1 MSWRNKKRISKNKG
15 EIKMSCDNLFDILR
29 ADFEKKIIAHNLMN
43 ESINISCKALSA
55 KQAIGTPD
63 HDDYPII
70 RGKEVMIEADFAG
83 AKGQAFSDEFENKS
97 YTIKELLSLN
107 FDNNR
112 ERASFVAGLNAVY
125 RYLGLTDKTIHC
137 RDNEPVECAKVLP
150 SIFPENSKILLIGHQ
165 PRFLE
170 VLARSYQVRAIDL
183 NEENVGK
190 NFSDVLIEHESKTQE
205 AIDWCD
211 TIFATGSTLVN
222 NTISTF
228 SDSGKPAIFYGVTI
242 SAPAKIL
249 GLKSFCEKGK

>member
-1 MSWRNKKRISKNKG
+1 MPKN
-15 EIKMSCDNLFDILR
+15 NLFDILI
-29 ADFEKKIIAHNLMN
+29 ADFEKKVAAHHLIN
-43 ESINISCKALSA
+43 ESINITCKALSA

-83 AKGQAFSDEFENKS
+83 AKGQAFTDEFESKS
-97 YTIKELLSLN
+97 YTIKELLSMS
-107 FDNNR
+107 FDSNR
-112 ERASFVAGLNAVY
+112 KRASFVAGLNAVY
-125 RYLGLTDKTIHC
+125 RYLGLTDKTVHC
-137 RDNEPVECAKVLP
+137 RDNEPLDCAKTLP
-150 SIFPENSKILLIGHQ
+150 NIFPKNSKILLIGHQ

-170 VLARSYQVRAIDL
+170 TLAALYQLRAIDL
-183 NEENVGK
+183 NEENIGK
-190 NFSDVLIEHESKTQE
+190 SFSNISIEDESKTQE

-228 SDSGKPAIFYGVTI
+228 LNSGKPAVFYGVSI

-249 GLKSFCEKGK
+249 GLNIFCEKGH